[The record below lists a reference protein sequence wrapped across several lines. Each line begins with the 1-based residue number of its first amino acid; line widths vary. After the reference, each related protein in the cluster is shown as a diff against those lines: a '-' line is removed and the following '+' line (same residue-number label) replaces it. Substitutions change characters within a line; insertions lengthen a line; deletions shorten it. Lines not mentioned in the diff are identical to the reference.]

1 VIERIAARLG
11 RGLDRLLGLVL
22 CAVVLLN
29 FVSAA
34 LRYLGAQAIVGADE
48 MQVYA
53 VVWLVF
59 IGAAIA
65 SWRRSHLRMD
75 VLTAGLRGARARLR
89 EWIENAIAVATCGA
103 MCWVSLQF
111 VLQVRELGQRSDG
124 AGIPMWVPHAAVFVG
139 FLLMTADAVHRL
151 ARITRAPQH

>member
-75 VLTAGLRGARARLR
+75 VLTHGLSGRRARLR
-89 EWIENAIAVATCGA
+89 EWIEHAIALATCGA

-111 VLQVRELGQRSDG
+111 VLQVRDLGQRSDG
-124 AGIPMWVPHAAVFVG
+124 AGIPMWIPHAAVLVG
-139 FLLMTADAVHRL
+139 FGLMTADAVHRL
-151 ARITRAPQH
+151 ARIARAQDR